1 MKKQI
6 TTATLPPALREQYE
20 IVGAIPGGPRVAL
33 PQYGMGTVDFSTL
46 KAQEA
51 ERLIVLGFP
60 YLRHRLL
67 APAPTKASK
76 KRKRT

>member
-1 MKKQI
+1 MKRQI

-33 PQYGMGTVDFSTL
+33 PQYGMDTVDFSTL
-46 KAQEA
+46 QAQEA

-60 YLRHRLL
+60 YLRRRLP
-67 APAPTKASK
+67 APAPPNTL
-76 KRKRT
+76 RKRRK